1 MKVAI
6 FGRRIDPAYKEGI
19 DIFFSCITKYNLSLY
34 LHEKFVQRLREIG
47 VSLSFPFTLFT
58 HPDEITTDFKLFFSL
73 GGDGTMLESIR
84 YVQDKRI
91 PIAGVN
97 TGRLGFLA
105 NVAQN
110 EIEESVA
117 MLIEGNFHI
126 DSRTLLSFH
135 CENNPFFTF
144 PFALNEITIQ
154 KHDTSLITID
164 TTIDG
169 EELNRYWADGLILS
183 TPTGSTA
190 YSLST
195 GGPIV
200 SPDVQAIIIAP
211 IASHNLSVRPLIVP
225 HHRNIGIH
233 VTSRS
238 GKYLVTL
245 DSQAKVFDCDVPM
258 EVRLAPFEIALARLP
273 NHSFFQTIR
282 KKLMW
287 GADIRN

>member
-19 DIFFSCITKYNLSLY
+19 DIFFSSIKKYHLNLY
-34 LHEKFVQRLREIG
+34 LHEKFVEHLAGMG
-47 VSLSFPFTLFT
+47 VALSFEYNLFSQAQ
-58 HPDEITTDFKLFFSL
+58 DITSDFKLFFSL
-73 GGDGTMLESIR
+73 GGDGTLLESIR
-84 YVQDKRI
+84 YVQDKGI
-91 PIAGVN
+91 PIAGIN

-105 NVAQN
+105 NISQD
-110 EIEESVA
+110 EIEESVS
-117 MLIEGNFHI
+117 MLVEGKYGI

-135 CENNPFFTF
+135 CENNPFFAF
-144 PFALNEITIQ
+144 PYALNEITIQ
-154 KHDTSLITID
+154 KHDTSLISIE

-169 EELNRYWADGLILS
+169 EEVNRYWADGLILS

-200 SPDVQAIIIAP
+200 SPDVKAIIIAP
-211 IASHNLSVRPLIVP
+211 IASHNLSVRPLIIP
-225 HHRNIGIH
+225 HHQTIGLRAS
-233 VTSRS
+233 SRS

-245 DSQAKVFDCDVPM
+245 DSQSKVFDCDYLL
-258 EVRLAPFEIALARLP
+258 EVRLAPFEIALACLP

-287 GADIRN
+287 GVDIRN